1 MATYYSILSAL
12 IRPEIQEKITVGLLL
27 MGDNDVF
34 FEYSKNKLN
43 SAKSL
48 LSESAFV
55 SFKDALKNI
64 ETVVNVQRNYNKQ
77 NQLGFEKRGPLSGSY
92 IEYVSRYNN
101 NILGFTSPKEIE
113 LEANS
118 FVFSNLYKKFIDSTT
133 IKEEESFMPEVK
145 SFIVSNQDILSQHF
159 NIDEEI
165 TFREVPNLIVP
176 VTVSLIGQ
184 NEIATFVQSLNLEKR
199 IDKLSN
205 DISEILFLQKAF
217 STSEKESVAMVITQ
231 EPDKQL
237 FSKQHEIWQQLRNT
251 KDIIN
256 YDISDA
262 EKVIDYAKE
271 HDVRPFLKE
280 EV

>member
-48 LSESAFV
+48 LSESAYL

-64 ETVVNVQRNYNKQ
+64 EAIVNAQQNINKRH
-77 NQLGFEKRGPLSGSY
+77 QLSLEKKSPLSDSY
-92 IEYVSRYNN
+92 IEYLSRYNN
-101 NILGFTSPKEIE
+101 NILGFTGPKEIE
-113 LEANS
+113 LEANAS
-118 FVFSNLYKKFIDSTT
+118 IFSNLYKKFIDNS
-133 IKEEESFMPEVK
+133 IVKEEAFLPAAK
-145 SFIVSNQDILSQHF
+145 SFIANNHDILSRHF

-184 NEIATFVQSLNLEKR
+184 NEVATFVQSLNLEKR
-199 IDKLSN
+199 TDKLSN

-217 STSEKESVAMVITQ
+217 STSKKESSAIAITQ
-231 EPDKQL
+231 EPDKKL
-237 FSKQHEIWQQLRNT
+237 FPKQHEIWQQLRNT

-256 YDISDA
+256 YDISEA
-262 EKVIDYAKE
+262 QRVIEYAKK